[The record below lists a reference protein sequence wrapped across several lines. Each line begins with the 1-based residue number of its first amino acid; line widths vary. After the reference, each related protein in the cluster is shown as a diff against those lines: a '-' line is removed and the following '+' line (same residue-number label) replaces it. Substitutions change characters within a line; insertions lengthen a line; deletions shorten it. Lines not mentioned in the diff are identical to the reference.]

1 MAFVKFMVRFTDT
14 GWKSSS
20 LLGGEP
26 RYLVI
31 LVEPSVLMNLRNS
44 KIVGS
49 IRKFLCFIPEET
61 DAQGKCPAQG
71 HPGLYHLC
79 PAEKQGAARP

>member
-20 LLGGEP
+20 LLEDEP

-49 IRKFLCFIPEET
+49 IRNVLYPKKLMHRVSALHRDIQASITSVQQKSREQPIP
-61 DAQGKCPAQG
+61 
-71 HPGLYHLC
+71 
-79 PAEKQGAARP
+79 